1 MFSSNFTVCI
11 NYMCKEMYDNLRGI
25 EGFATVRCPWRVI
38 ISGAI
43 HVTNQ
48 TGQLLEIHLSP
59 LNNQRVLARRRIDA
73 NFNVSVGDAGVSGG
87 DEVSYY
93 EATNA
98 EKVHRSALG
107 HGMTAHLESHSTK
120 AYLTVITYLPSS
132 GSLPPTTGHTF
143 NIVENALVS
152 RRREYVFELKHY
164 NVALAHH
171 NKQVYTTEY

>member
-1 MFSSNFTVCI
+1 M
-11 NYMCKEMYDNLRGI
+11 
-25 EGFATVRCPWRVI
+25 
-38 ISGAI
+38 
-43 HVTNQ
+43 
-48 TGQLLEIHLSP
+48 SP

-73 NFNVSVGDAGVSGG
+73 NFNVSVGGAGVRGG
-87 DEVSYY
+87 DEVSYD

-120 AYLTVITYLPSS
+120 AYLTVIAYLPSS
-132 GSLPPTTGHTF
+132 GSQPHSGRTF
-143 NIVENALVS
+143 NLVENAMVS

-171 NKQVYTTEY
+171 DKQVYTVNRILK